1 MNNYEYIIASL
12 PLISASD
19 RTLPDTDA
27 IIGEIRNALGARDAA
42 SLDFVLSIYDSATDP
57 ADFYG
62 KATVSKSAFI
72 RDYFGYDLNV
82 KNTKVGYL
90 NKALDR
96 PEGTDIVLPSEEEF
110 EDRAKV
116 LEILSGKDILA
127 RERALDEL
135 MWNKADELTVLHIF
149 DLDVI
154 LGFVVRLKIIDRW
167 AKLDENAGRE
177 FFRKLVNEIRNN
189 RTI

>member
-27 IIGEIRNALGARDAA
+27 IIGEIRNALGARDAT
-42 SLDFVLSIYDSATDP
+42 SLDFVLSIYDSAMDP